1 MYAMRFVQGAFK
13 DGKESRLMQVLFGIS
28 SPMIDTLPDLIFS
41 DDSLNDSQK
50 EAIRFCVASRDVG
63 LIHGPPGT
71 GKTTTVAE
79 LIRQLAKKGEKILVC
94 GPSNISV
101 DNLVEKL
108 AHSKLNITR
117 IGHPAR
123 LLPSVLAHALD
134 IRIKSSDEGALVND
148 VRKEIDQALSQA
160 NKCKSKQER
169 RGIYQDVKH
178 LRKELKVRE
187 KKVVSTM
194 LQSSKVVL
202 STLNGAASSMLRGM
216 EFDTVI
222 IDEVTQALEPETWI
236 AIPKGKKLVIAGDP
250 LQLPPTVKSKPA
262 IATGREKPEAK
273 SDSKRAGTVEA
284 TPKLDKLE
292 SEKQKTEKSL
302 KEADLEFTLFDRL
315 TAIHGS
321 KIKKLLNVQY
331 RMHEDIMSFSN
342 KLLYEGKLEAHESV
356 KAHLL
361 NQLSGVE
368 DTDETSVPVIFIDT
382 AGNAMHESQDAD
394 FGKFAGLSV
403 LESASRFNEGE
414 LDIVE
419 NVLEKLIKAKVS
431 PNVIGI
437 ISPYNAQVERLA
449 TLLGDRW
456 PDLEISSVDG
466 FQGREKEAI
475 IISLV
480 RSNDTGQ
487 VGFLSEKR
495 RLNVAITRPRRLLVV
510 VGDSETLSQNVFL
523 NKLCEYLTDVGELR
537 FP

>member
-1 MYAMRFVQGAFK
+1 
-13 DGKESRLMQVLFGIS
+13 MQVLFGIS
-28 SPMIDTLPDLIFS
+28 SPMIDTLPDLTFS

-178 LRKELKVRE
+178 LRKELKLRE

-262 IATGREKPEAK
+262 IVTGRGKPKAK
-273 SDSKRAGTVEA
+273 PDSKRAGTVEA
-284 TPKLDKLE
+284 TPKDAKLAKPE

-302 KEADLEFTLFDRL
+302 EEADLEFTLFDRL

-321 KIKKLLNVQY
+321 NIKKLLNVQY
-331 RMHEDIMSFSN
+331 RMHEDIMAFSS
-342 KLLYEGKLEAHESV
+342 KQLYEGKLVAHESV

-368 DTDETSVPVIFIDT
+368 DTDETGVPVIFIDT

-431 PNVIGI
+431 PNIIGI
-437 ISPYNAQVERLA
+437 ISPYNAQVERLV

-456 PDLEISSVDG
+456 PELEISSVDG

-480 RSNDTGQ
+480 RSNDEGQ

-523 NKLCEYLTDVGELR
+523 KKLCEYLTDVGELR